1 MMIYLDSAATSPMRK
16 EAMDAYIEAATA
28 AFGNTQSLH
37 DAGSTAADYVA
48 SCKQMWGRFLNGREE
63 GIYFTANASEGNQ
76 LTIRSLLRGRP
87 QEFKDIVTT
96 KLEHASVLTTMHELE
111 KEGYRIHYVPVNNLG
126 VIDIHAFE
134 QTVSHETALVVMQL
148 VNSEMGAIQPVEA
161 CANYA
166 KQFGVPVHCDI
177 VQGFG
182 KMPLDVTELGVTSVV
197 CSAHK
202 IGGPKGVG
210 IVYINPSIHWESVYE
225 GTTHQ
230 HGFRAGTVDVP
241 AIVAATIA
249 AKYALAEQREAFKQ
263 ALILQKFVLENLP
276 PRVQMVGCES
286 TKSPFILGLIMPHV
300 EGQWMMLECN
310 RQQIAISTGTACKIG
325 FGEAMSAMSAI
336 GYESDEARKF
346 VRISFNQHTTC
357 EEVEAFLKVVKQSL
371 RDNNIKVTI

>member
-1 MMIYLDSAATSPMRK
+1 MIYLDSAATSPMRK
-16 EAMDAYIEAATA
+16 EALDAYIEAATS

-48 SCKQMWGRFLNGREE
+48 SCRQMWARFLNGREE

-87 QEFKDIVTT
+87 PEFKDIVTT

-111 KEGYRIHYVPVNNLG
+111 KEGYRIHYIPVNIFG
-126 VIDIHAFE
+126 VIDIQAFE

-148 VNSEMGAIQPVEA
+148 VNSEMGAIQPVKA

-166 KQFGVPVHCDI
+166 KQYDVPIHCDI

-182 KMPLDVTELGVTSVV
+182 KIPLNVTELGVTSVV

-249 AKYALAEQREAFKQ
+249 AKYALADQPEAFQQ
-263 ALILQKFVLENLP
+263 ALLLQKFVLENLP
-276 PRVQMVGCES
+276 LNVQLVGRQS
-286 TKSPFILGLIMPHV
+286 MKSPFILGLIMPHV

-310 RQQIAISTGTACKIG
+310 RHQIAISTGTACKIG

-346 VRISFNQHTTC
+346 VRISFNQHTTV

-371 RDNNIKVTI
+371 YENKIKATL